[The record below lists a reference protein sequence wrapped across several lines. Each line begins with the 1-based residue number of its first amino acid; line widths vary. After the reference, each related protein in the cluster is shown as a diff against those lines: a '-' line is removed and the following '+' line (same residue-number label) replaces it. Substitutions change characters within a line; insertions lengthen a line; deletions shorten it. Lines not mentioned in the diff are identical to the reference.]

1 MTPEEL
7 AESVA
12 AVRAALAEMD
22 DESAWIDV
30 DEHLAQLRKRFGIT
44 DSRKHPRDAL
54 ESD

>member
-30 DEHLAQLRKRFGIT
+30 DEHLAQLRKRFGNEE
-44 DSRKHPRDAL
+44 KCKKPPDAAFCT
-54 ESD
+54 